1 MQREYTCITKQG
13 KWKFYADSDTDAM
26 RSALYY
32 CWRDGDTFVRVEY
45 RHGAESYTLRISH
58 LDHNS
63 HVIGLPLA

>member
-1 MQREYTCITKQG
+1 MYEYICYTKQG

-45 RHGAESYTLRISH
+45 RHGAENYTLRISH
-58 LDHNS
+58 LDHNT
-63 HVIGLPLA
+63 HETFTL